1 MKDFDQSEKRV
12 CLVREARGGLLLGR
26 QERKTV
32 ADSVSVIGCQLH
44 LCSECIRYTCIAHT
58 FTYPTPHTSFTFHAS
73 HVQTSSSETVTVLG
87 PGNMTLPSE
96 PHPPKLTNHIA
107 QDIPMSDQLEPVA
120 SSSREEKRLVPL
132 VWLDCLVDI
141 VG

>member
-1 MKDFDQSEKRV
+1 MHSTHIHIPYSSHFIHIPR
-12 CLVREARGGLLLGR
+12 
-26 QERKTV
+26 
-32 ADSVSVIGCQLH
+32 I
-44 LCSECIRYTCIAHT
+44 TCI
-58 FTYPTPHTSFTFHAS
+58 
-73 HVQTSSSETVTVLG
+73 QTSSSETVTVLG

-132 VWLDCLVDI
+132 IWLDCLVDI
-141 VG
+141 VE